1 MQRACGKETCAR
13 NLTHPSRTTLHPA
26 GLAHV
31 GHSAPPFGWPQHA
44 SMLQS
49 ARSCAPLPA
58 DVSVPVPSLGSLSP
72 PSVKRP
78 GRCECPR
85 VQECTAINYGG
96 PTCLRSS
103 VSVEWCTRVR
113 SLSLSRNASISLSF
127 DMFCKLERNRHDQK
141 NFFFC
146 PFNPMGW
153 ARVIFLHVALTAL
166 SPCSLSSSL
175 PASNPSHAHVL
186 LIQKQGPEVRIQ
198 QMNLLDGESV

>member
-1 MQRACGKETCAR
+1 MKLCLALCVLGLTTSSVGVQRACGKETCAR

-58 DVSVPVPSLGSLSP
+58 YVSVPVPSLGSLSP
-72 PSVKRP
+72 PSVKVVRP

-141 NFFFC
+141 NFFFA
-146 PFNPMGW
+146 PSIQW
-153 ARVIFLHVALTAL
+153 AGQG
-166 SPCSLSSSL
+166 SSSCTW
-175 PASNPSHAHVL
+175 P
-186 LIQKQGPEVRIQ
+186 
-198 QMNLLDGESV
+198 